1 MICKVCGAECR
12 DNVRFCGNCGTPMNA
27 PVVPQ
32 TPAEPEKADVRMSTP
47 EPTPVPQPTPVQ
59 EPVPQPAPVQ
69 DPVPQPAPV
78 QDPVPQ
84 PVQQPAAPA
93 YAPYAAEPAYPSYA
107 APAAPAYSPYAAA
120 PVTPAVPQPPVPP
133 TPPVY
138 TPPKAKKRSK
148 KPLVITLVCLLLA
161 AAIGFGAWYFLLRET
176 PWEAAAEA
184 YFTALSE
191 QDRQEANAHA
201 IAQWEMDEAALR
213 QFAGMKNVT
222 VRKSAKADSAL
233 KDDIT
238 AELKKMGYSFTAEK
252 AYVVRVEY
260 ETEGTSGSVSV
271 DVAVIEY
278 EGVWYVALTLKDVTW

>member
-12 DNVRFCGNCGTPMNA
+12 DNVRFCGNCGTPLNA
-27 PVVPQ
+27 PVERPVVPQ
-32 TPAEPEKADVRMSTP
+32 PPAEQEKVETEARMSAP
-47 EPTPVPQPTPVQ
+47 EPTPA
-59 EPVPQPAPVQ
+59 PQPAPVQ
-69 DPVPQPAPV
+69 EPA
-78 QDPVPQ
+78 PQ

-93 YAPYAAEPAYPSYA
+93 YTPYAAEPAYPSYTVPA
-107 APAAPAYSPYAAA
+107 EPGYPSYTAPTEPAYDPYAAESVA
-120 PVTPAVPQPPVPP
+120 PVAPQPPVPP
-133 TPPVY
+133 APSACA
-138 TPPKAKKRSK
+138 PPKAKKRSK

-176 PWEAAAEA
+176 PWEEAAEA

-191 QDRQEANAHA
+191 QDLQEANAHA
-201 IAQWEMDEAALR
+201 IAQWEMDETALR

-238 AELKKMGYSFTAEK
+238 AELKKMRYSFAAEN

-260 ETEGTSGSVSV
+260 ETEGTSGSISV
-271 DVAVIEY
+271 DVAVVEY
-278 EGVWYVALTLKDVTW
+278 EGGWYVALTLKDVTW

>member
-12 DNVRFCGNCGTPMNA
+12 DNVRFCGNCGTPLNA

-32 TPAEPEKADVRMSTP
+32 PPAESEKTEVRMSAP
-47 EPTPVPQPTPVQ
+47 EPTLAPQAAPVPQADPVQ
-59 EPVPQPAPVQ
+59 EPA
-69 DPVPQPAPV
+69 
-78 QDPVPQ
+78 PQ

-93 YAPYAAEPAYPSYA
+93 YNPYAAEPAYPSYTA
-107 APAAPAYSPYAAA
+107 PVEPAYNPAPPAA
-120 PVTPAVPQPPVPP
+120 TQMPVPP
-133 TPPVY
+133 APPVY
-138 TPPKAKKRSK
+138 APPKAKKRSK
-148 KPLVITLVCLLLA
+148 KPFVITLVCLLLA

>member
-12 DNVRFCGNCGTPMNA
+12 DNVRFCGNCGTPLNA

-69 DPVPQPAPV
+69 EPVPQPAPV
-78 QDPVPQ
+78 QGPVPQ

-93 YAPYAAEPAYPSYA
+93 YAPYAAEPAYPSY
-107 APAAPAYSPYAAA
+107 
-120 PVTPAVPQPPVPP
+120 AVPQPPVPP